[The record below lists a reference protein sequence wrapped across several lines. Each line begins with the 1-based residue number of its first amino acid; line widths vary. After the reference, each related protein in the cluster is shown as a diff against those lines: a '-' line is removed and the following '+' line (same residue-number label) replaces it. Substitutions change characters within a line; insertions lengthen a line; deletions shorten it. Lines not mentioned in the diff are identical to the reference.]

1 MENYEQAKKLIQES
15 QNIYILPS
23 QNLRADSFSASVAL
37 FYALKKLDKKV
48 RLVLDGV
55 PDELQFLTQNSQKN
69 SSSLKDFIIS
79 INEKKTKVSQS
90 QISYEKTEN
99 QLKIYLKTSSGEM
112 IKKEDIYFEND
123 DFMQDK
129 LFSGSGLLITLGVKN
144 STEIEQGFQ
153 NNFSDILNID
163 NQVENTEF
171 GRINLKERP
180 DTMLSDIIVK
190 LLRTIRQDIHEE
202 NNYLQSP
209 QSLLFERILKKIKI
223 KGEKNIACV
232 ILEDKDFKE
241 TSSHSSDLPFSLTK
255 LKDEFPAIKDFLILW
270 QEKDFPIITKC
281 IFYSPDNRIGE
292 KILEKFEG
300 KQKGN
305 GILFFVREEYIP
317 EARDKILKI
326 IES

>member
-15 QNIYILPS
+15 KDIYILPS

-48 RLVLDGV
+48 RLVLDRV
-55 PDELQFLTQNSQKN
+55 PDELRFLARNSQKN
-69 SSSLKDFIIS
+69 SSLLKGFTIS
-79 INEKKTKVSQS
+79 VNEKKTKVS

-99 QLKIYLKTSSGEM
+99 QLKIYLKTSDGKM
-112 IKKEDIYFEND
+112 IRKEDIYFEND
-123 DFMQDK
+123 DFVQDK
-129 LFSGSGLLITLGVKN
+129 LFSSSGLLITLGVK
-144 STEIEQGFQ
+144 SFVEIENNFQ
-153 NNFSDILNID
+153 NNFSNILNID
-163 NQVENTEF
+163 NQIENTEF
-171 GRINLKERP
+171 GKINLKEMP

-190 LLRTIRQDIHEE
+190 LLRVIRQDSYEE

-209 QSLLFERILKKIKI
+209 QSLLFEKILKKIKI

-232 ILEDKDFKE
+232 ILENKDFKE
-241 TSSHSSDLPFSLTK
+241 TDSHSSDLPFSLAK
-255 LKDEFPAIKDFLILW
+255 LKNEFPAIKDFLILW
-270 QEKDFPIITKC
+270 QEEYSPIITKC
-281 IFYSPDNRIGE
+281 IFYSPTNILGE

-300 KQKGN
+300 GQKGN

>member
-1 MENYEQAKKLIQES
+1 MENYEQAKELIQES
-15 QNIYILPS
+15 KNIYILPS

-48 RLVLDGV
+48 RLVLDRV
-55 PDELQFLTQNSQKN
+55 PDELQFLAQNSQKN
-69 SSSLKDFIIS
+69 PSLLKDFTIS
-79 INEKKTKVSQS
+79 INEKKTKVSQV
-90 QISYEKTEN
+90 SYEKTEN
-99 QLKIYLKTSSGEM
+99 QLKIYLKTSNGEM
-112 IKKEDIYFEND
+112 IKKEDIYFED
-123 DFMQDK
+123 DDLMQNK

-144 STEIEQGFQ
+144 FTEMEQGFQ

-209 QSLLFERILKKIKI
+209 QSLLFEKILKKIKI
-223 KGEKNIACV
+223 KGEKNIACIV
-232 ILEDKDFKE
+232 LENKDFEE
-241 TSSHSSDLPFSLTK
+241 TSSHSSDLPF
-255 LKDEFPAIKDFLILW
+255 LILW
-270 QEKDFPIITKC
+270 QEEDSPIITKC
-281 IFYSPDNRIGE
+281 IFYSPDNRLGE

-300 KQKGN
+300 EQKGN
-305 GILFFVREEYIP
+305 GILFSVREEYIP